1 MINFATLN
9 LAPTMR
15 FMVGPSVTTMTSGVV
30 GRTQTGQVS
39 RFNTMLGH
47 ATPSFMPFP
56 LQPQP
61 LLNFPPLFK
70 GSGVVFAAPVPG
82 VTAFGHPNSPG
93 LFP

>member
-15 FMVGPSVTTMTSGVV
+15 FMVGANVTPMASGA
-30 GRTQTGQVS
+30 GARMQTGRV
-39 RFNTMLGH
+39 FNTMFGH
-47 ATPSFMPFP
+47 APPISLP
-56 LQPQP
+56 LTVQPQP

-70 GSGVVFAAPVPG
+70 ATGVLFPAPVPS
-82 VTAFGHPNSPG
+82 VTAIGHPNALG